1 MPIRIKDIANTASA
15 SSTLDFFAI
24 DGNTNNT
31 RKLSAFSP
39 SFGGSVAIGGSLQIN
54 NPTIVFGSKLDVLG
68 VDVAADLT
76 SSAASGLGI
85 TLALR
90 RTNGGE
96 LIRFINGAGSTQS
109 GFIDITAGTG
119 AMTFKSIAGLTVASN
134 AGVTLSGTSYSFA
147 AAGAVTISSTAS
159 SNNTASG
166 ALQVLG
172 GVGVGGSVYA
182 NGPISTYSG
191 GATRTSLNTDGTLFW
206 GVSANLGVLTWDT
219 NKARV
224 GAQGTADFALT
235 TGTSTDRLRISGT
248 TGDVTI
254 INNATVNGSLTASDY
269 LLSGSSASLR
279 GAVADRAVRQEL
291 VFDGTKGVA
300 CSTPIL
306 SGDWSV
312 AFVVNRA
319 TAAVQQYLIGNDVSG
334 CFYLGFRTNG
344 NLFSG
349 KALGS
354 ANTDLTLGNVV
365 GVTQHIVVVRS
376 GNTITAYSN
385 GAAVGTTTDAQTY
398 SVAAATLFAADSAGS
413 AAFNG
418 TGALVGFYNRALS
431 ATEVAALY
439 ANGTPSSFDY
449 WAAGSGVN
457 AADCGTLAVFN
468 GATYSSSTSTSIT
481 GLNLPAINGQVQIGG
496 GYPTVKGQRVRVTFS
511 VTGVTDPSQIWIR
524 WVSAGPETWV
534 PINTAGVTGSSG
546 TYTYEHTTEVSA
558 ANYIQFRNF
567 GTVAQN
573 GINVTNWSAITIGL
587 RVAPDAAQPGSGL
600 TWYDASNNS
609 LHLTLP
615 ATGVLWSVRT
625 SGRIGGP
632 LTIGTTAS
640 GGAKLNVYA
649 TPAEAGYLYGIRL
662 SDESTATLAFGLQT
676 PAGATRPFIHGN
688 SGLGFGTSGAAAL
701 NITSAQQVQVL
712 ATTNAST
719 FDSGALVVSG
729 GIGAGGAIF
738 TQQNSNAIVNGLN
751 AANTNT
757 GNAATL
763 RHTLTAGTNTSTI
776 EAYSNGHA
784 TFPGRLRFGT
794 NNGQMDFVPSGVLGL
809 SISASA
815 LTTPVGLFTV
825 SKAGAGSTVEINSD
839 SGFTSKLSFQ
849 RAATNRWTFEA
860 DSADILAFKYLGTT
874 SALSATSTSGNVV
887 LTLGPAGAA
896 YTHYL
901 HGATAG
907 GAIQFVCDPATTN
920 RYLSLGSVNNSYV
933 YTEMLRLDNTG
944 AAFFTGSLNVG
955 GQANFNGPF
964 LTLNNTV
971 QNRGLLVSTSG
982 SNRWFVYVD
991 GGTESGSNV
1000 GSNFSISAYSD
1011 AGGFLSTPVTIFRNS
1026 GRVVLSSTTNS
1037 TGTSSGALVVSGG
1050 VGVAGSI
1057 NAGTTGTNY
1066 SHVFTGGDLGS
1077 GSIILAA
1084 RDSNGTN
1091 QFIVGGSGVVQITNS
1106 LQLNGASNVFRIVNS
1121 QTPASQTATGTTGQ
1135 ITWDSSYIYVCTAT
1149 NNWGRSSLSWSG
1161 GGGGGG
1167 TSAQVDTYTT
1177 TGSVLTWT
1185 KPAGAK
1191 AVTIIANGGGG
1202 QGGGGALVAI
1212 GASFGNGG
1220 GGGGGG
1226 AMNIK
1231 TFAADSLPSA
1241 LYVTVGAGGST
1252 GGLGASGTVPAI
1264 GTAGQAGGNSVVATN
1279 NTPSPTTG
1287 LLIIAGGGGGG
1298 KGGQD
1303 ATNSVGGG
1311 GGGTGGAGTTGTG
1324 TTSVAGGAGIGGAG
1338 ATGQGN
1344 NNGQPSEWGGGGGTG
1359 AGSSN
1364 ANIFGGGSSI
1374 HGGGGGGMAG
1384 AGFNTTGGA
1393 GGASGTWGTG
1403 GGGAGGATDAAGTA
1417 GASAT
1422 TLYSSGAG
1430 GGGAGRKNV
1439 AGNGFAGGAGGFPSG
1454 GGGGGGFARDTG
1466 FTGGAGGAGG
1476 NGRVI
1481 IITYF

>member
-15 SSTLDFFAI
+15 SSALDFFAI

-398 SVAAATLFAADSAGS
+398 SVAAATLFAADSTGS

-439 ANGTPSSFDY
+439 ANGTPAPFDY

-457 AADCGTLAVFN
+457 VADCGTLALFN

-481 GLNLPAINGQVQIGG
+481 GLNLPSTNGQVQIGA
-496 GYPTVKGQRVRVTFS
+496 GYNTVKGQRVRITFS

-524 WVSAGPETWV
+524 WVSSGPETWV

-546 TYTYEHTTEVSA
+546 TYTYEHTTEVSGL
-558 ANYIQFRNF
+558 NYIQFRNF
-567 GTVAQN
+567 GASAQN

-587 RVAPDAAQPGSGL
+587 RVAPDAAQPGGGL
-600 TWYDASNNS
+600 TWYDTSNNFIN
-609 LHLTLP
+609 LTLP

-625 SGRIGGP
+625 SG
-632 LTIGTTAS
+632 
-640 GGAKLNVYA
+640 K
-649 TPAEAGYLYGIRL
+649 
-662 SDESTATLAFGLQT
+662 TATDFTVG
-676 PAGATRPFIHGN
+676 GN
-688 SGLGFGTSGAAAL
+688 LFTSTTYVTAPNGFHL
-701 NITSAQQVQVL
+701 D
-712 ATTNAST
+712 TNASASLRYDDNGTSKWWLYKLNGDINLYMRDMVNARMQAT
-719 FDSGALVVSG
+719 FTPGSSSSIAASYFWSNLYVDSTTNSSAFNTGALTVGG

-738 TQQNSNAIVNGLN
+738 NQQNSNAIVNGLN

-1149 NNWGRSSLSWSG
+1149 NNWGRSSLSW
-1161 GGGGGG
+1161 
-1167 TSAQVDTYTT
+1167 A
-1177 TGSVLTWT
+1177 
-1185 KPAGAK
+1185 
-1191 AVTIIANGGGG
+1191 
-1202 QGGGGALVAI
+1202 
-1212 GASFGNGG
+1212 GG

-1226 AMNIK
+1226 
-1231 TFAADSLPSA
+1231 
-1241 LYVTVGAGGST
+1241 
-1252 GGLGASGTVPAI
+1252 
-1264 GTAGQAGGNSVVATN
+1264 
-1279 NTPSPTTG
+1279 
-1287 LLIIAGGGGGG
+1287 
-1298 KGGQD
+1298 
-1303 ATNSVGGG
+1303 
-1311 GGGTGGAGTTGTG
+1311 
-1324 TTSVAGGAGIGGAG
+1324 
-1338 ATGQGN
+1338 
-1344 NNGQPSEWGGGGGTG
+1344 
-1359 AGSSN
+1359 GSSN
-1364 ANIFGGGSSI
+1364 IWIPASEWIPRTTNGCGINSLESTTNRVNYDVLEFDPAVVEYAQA
-1374 HGGGGGGMAG
+1374 MVTLPNNWNAG
-1384 AGFNTTGGA
+1384 TVTAKFHWTA
-1393 GGASGTWGTG
+1393 ASGSGDVVWQLSGRAYANDDAIDQATGT
-1403 GGGAGGATDAAGTA
+1403 AQSSTDTLTAANDLDISPATSAITLAGTA
-1417 GASAT
+1417 ANGNPVVFELSRNAT
-1422 TLYSSGAG
+1422 AG
-1430 GGGAGRKNV
+1430 GDTLAV
-1439 AGNGFAGGAGGFPSG
+1439 D
-1454 GGGGGGFARDTG
+1454 ARLIGVEISYT
-1466 FTGGAGGAGG
+1466 
-1476 NGRVI
+1476 I
-1481 IITYF
+1481 